1 MESSTVQLLDSTDA
15 VVRLRHVLATQLQ
28 HGWMD
33 LAAARYSHASSPLG
47 DGGLMHLVGC
57 ATAHRTSPGDSNGAS
72 DDGEESGFDPRLVR
86 VHVDGEKLAKGA
98 REDQDG
104 QQEREGECI
113 TCPDFQIRW
122 PCALSCKGD
131 SSSSS
136 SAGSSGGAGNSR
148 GCIGCWIRHETDSA
162 LPEPCGDH
170 QIATSGN
177 SQDSGHPGTRSA
189 AGVSHGKP
197 LPLAGLAHPTL
208 RSAQSRFA
216 LALAVAVEVAS
227 LQQQVARLG
236 KQVRSGVEA
245 VEGGAAEE

>member
-1 MESSTVQLLDSTDA
+1 MESSTLQLLDSTDA

-57 ATAHRTSPGDSNGAS
+57 ATAHRTS
-72 DDGEESGFDPRLVR
+72 
-86 VHVDGEKLAKGA
+86 
-98 REDQDG
+98 
-104 QQEREGECI
+104 
-113 TCPDFQIRW
+113 
-122 PCALSCKGD
+122 
-131 SSSSS
+131 
-136 SAGSSGGAGNSR
+136 
-148 GCIGCWIRHETDSA
+148 
-162 LPEPCGDH
+162 
-170 QIATSGN
+170 
-177 SQDSGHPGTRSA
+177 PGTRSA